1 MVDPEAREQ
10 AVEVGGVVFA
20 LGDEALPLAKKAAD
34 TLASDGIDAEV
45 IDLRTLWPY
54 DWDAIVASVT
64 KTGRVLF
71 LNEDTEVTNFGEHL
85 ARRVTE
91 KLFYQLLAPPKV
103 LAGKFVP
110 GIGLADTL
118 EAASVP
124 QQGDVEKAMRE
135 LATQQ
140 P

>member
-1 MVDPEAREQ
+1 M
-10 AVEVGGVVFA
+10 
-20 LGDEALPLAKKAAD
+20 
-34 TLASDGIDAEV
+34 
-45 IDLRTLWPY
+45 
-54 DWDAIVASVT
+54 
-64 KTGRVLF
+64 
-71 LNEDTEVTNFGEHL
+71 
-85 ARRVTE
+85 TE
-91 KLFYQLLAPPKV
+91 KLFYHRMAPAKV

-135 LATQQ
+135 LATMQ